1 MLIFRIRDKY
11 PQLEAVE
18 EYAAKETWIPG
29 LHTLNAPLA
38 CEYSSATELRNSDQL
53 GLKYADS
60 LKALLD
66 LETKY
71 TTSKDDLSKLNAVD
85 YSSEIGGGLAIERVA
100 VVQQGN
106 WIGPELSGIDEEVA
120 NKMGILPIPLKG
132 VKEDCIPTGISIYW
146 CINSQS
152 GDKEKEASKEFLKW
166 LFQSDEGK
174 QIVVN
179 DFGFV
184 PAFNNYDDV
193 EITDTL
199 SKEVKRYIDEVIKLR
214 SEGMTYPNIH
224 KIITEKGYKGSV
236 ASLRMFIQ
244 KERIRNEAH
253 LSQQETCSDYQS
265 KEYIQRR
272 SLIQLIYKGLS
283 DVKTI
288 TKTQY
293 EQVLKTYPVITE
305 LYAAIKEF
313 YEILYSRRDERL
325 ETWLEK
331 IENFNIPEL
340 QTYVNGIRI
349 DINAVKNGIK
359 LKYNNGLAEGSVNK
373 IKVIKRI
380 MYGRNSFDLLKVKV
394 LLHEHFRCEF
404 N

>member
-1 MLIFRIRDKY
+1 MSDKRYDSKNRWRNKSIAFRGSPEEAAELDKRWR
-11 PQLEAVE
+11 LC
-18 EYAAKETWIPG
+18 G
-29 LHTLNAPLA
+29 
-38 CEYSSATELRNSDQL
+38 YSSKQ
-53 GLKYADS
+53 
-60 LKALLD
+60 
-66 LETKY
+66 
-71 TTSKDDLSKLNAVD
+71 D
-85 YSSEIGGGLAIERVA
+85 Y
-100 VVQQGN
+100 
-106 WIGPELSGIDEEVA
+106 
-120 NKMGILPIPLKG
+120 
-132 VKEDCIPTGISIYW
+132 
-146 CINSQS
+146 
-152 GDKEKEASKEFLKW
+152 
-166 LFQSDEGK
+166 
-174 QIVVN
+174 
-179 DFGFV
+179 
-184 PAFNNYDDV
+184 
-193 EITDTL
+193 
-199 SKEVKRYIDEVIKLR
+199 
-214 SEGMTYPNIH
+214 
-224 KIITEKGYKGSV
+224 
-236 ASLRMFIQ
+236 
-244 KERIRNEAH
+244 
-253 LSQQETCSDYQS
+253 
-265 KEYIQRR
+265 
-272 SLIQLIYKGLS
+272 LS

-380 MYGRNSFDLLKVKV
+380 MYGRNSFDLLKAKV